1 MSVLNPNMT
10 VHDVIEA
17 HPFLIEDLPAA
28 YPKFAPLRNPALR
41 AVMDRVATLEHA
53 AAMAGVPVQQLMDDL
68 AEMIRRRTGAE
79 VVTFA
84 AAPPADRAA
93 RIQALKAIIRKL
105 HDGAPLAEA
114 RRDFEASVGKASPQE
129 IAEMEQ
135 ALIREGM
142 PVQEIRRLCDVHVGV
157 VCGSL
162 NQQPASVVPPGHPVH
177 TYQAENRAIEQ
188 AAARWTTLCQSPTPP
203 AADELDA
210 ALTALAQ
217 VAVHYTRKENQLFP
231 ALERH
236 GFTGPSTV
244 MWAVH
249 DDIRARIKAAQQAV
263 GRNDH
268 VALAT
273 LGPELAGHITS
284 MIYKEE
290 KILFPTAL
298 SLLAEEEWV
307 KMRAGD
313 DAIGYAF
320 VTPAANWPPDRPST
334 HPPTPASA
342 DPALVQLATG
352 ALTPEQLARMLIS
365 LPVEVS
371 FVDHEDR
378 VRYYTDHPHRI
389 FPRSPEVIGRA
400 VQNCHPQKSVHM
412 VNAILEAFRA
422 GTRSEAKFWI
432 EFKGRF
438 LLIAYYAVRAADGR
452 YLGCTEVTQDVTD
465 IRGLQGEKRL
475 LDWD

>member
-1 MSVLNPNMT
+1 MRVLNPHT
-10 VHDVIEA
+10 TIHDLLAA

-28 YPKFAPLRNPALR
+28 YPAFAPLRNPALR
-41 AVMDRVATLEHA
+41 AVMARVATLERA
-53 AAMAGVPVQQLMDDL
+53 AGMAGVPVQQLMDEL
-68 AEMIRRRTGAE
+68 AGMIRRRTGVE
-79 VVTFA
+79 VVPFA

-93 RIQALKAIIRKL
+93 RIQALKGIIRQL
-105 HDGAPLAEA
+105 HDGAPLEEA
-114 RRDFEASVGKASPQE
+114 RRAFEAAVGQAAPQE

-162 NQQPASVVPPGHPVH
+162 DQQPAPVVPPGHPVH
-177 TYQAENRAIEQ
+177 TYQAENRALEQ
-188 AAARWTTLCQSPTPP
+188 AAARWTALCQSPTPP
-203 AADELDA
+203 AAGELSA
-210 ALTALAQ
+210 ALAALAQ
-217 VAVHYTRKENQLFP
+217 VTVHYTRKENQLFP

-249 DDIRARIKAAQQAV
+249 DDIRARLKAAQRAV
-263 GRNDH
+263 ERNDH
-268 VALAT
+268 AVLAV
-273 LGPELAGHITS
+273 LGPEVAGHITS

-307 KMRAGD
+307 RIRAGD
-313 DAIGYAF
+313 DAIGYALII
-320 VTPAANWPPDRPST
+320 PAAPWPAT
-334 HPPTPASA
+334 PPAAIIPAP
-342 DPALVQLATG
+342 PAAAGLVQLATG
-352 ALTPEQLARMLIS
+352 ALTPEQLTGLLVS
-365 LPVEVS
+365 LPVEIS

-378 VRYYTDHPHRI
+378 VQFYSDHPHRI

-400 VQNCHPQKSVHM
+400 VQNCHPQKSVHL

-438 LLIAYYAVRAADGR
+438 ILIAYYAVRAADGR
-452 YLGCTEVTQDVTD
+452 YLGCTEVTQDITD
-465 IRGLQGEKRL
+465 IRGLQGEQRL